1 MTASS
6 CTLPADSTGPP
17 DQPQRPSLARVS
29 PAAGIPV
36 PARCGRGEQATL
48 NITQGLEPPGAS
60 PSEPGRR
67 SPRHPATT
75 VRVSRRNPRP
85 AQVGGTRGGEHGPG
99 AAERPLSPG
108 GVGRAPAP
116 KRRRRGQQWQ
126 GREPNPVLR
135 ARQVVRP
142 HPTAA
147 TRGLG
152 RPAPASST
160 GAHFP
165 GAAAGRAGVR
175 GPLLESFC
183 LLVCLRAK
191 PVLEWGWWEWCLPV
205 QPVRSQ
211 RPTSEL
217 YTFSV
222 RRRVGLAL

>member
-1 MTASS
+1 MNLARRAVRWLSGRWL
-6 CTLPADSTGPP
+6 LPARPPLALLSHPGLPDCELVHAPGRQHGAPP

-36 PARCGRGEQATL
+36 PAWCGRGEQATL

-85 AQVGGTRGGEHGPG
+85 AQVGRTRGGEHGPG
-99 AAERPLSPG
+99 AAERPLSLG
-108 GVGRAPAP
+108 GVGRAPAQ

-135 ARQVVRP
+135 ARQVARP

-147 TRGLG
+147 TRGLS

-175 GPLLESFC
+175 GPLWSRF
-183 LLVCLRAK
+183 V
-191 PVLEWGWWEWCLPV
+191 
-205 QPVRSQ
+205 
-211 RPTSEL
+211 
-217 YTFSV
+217 Y
-222 RRRVGLAL
+222 